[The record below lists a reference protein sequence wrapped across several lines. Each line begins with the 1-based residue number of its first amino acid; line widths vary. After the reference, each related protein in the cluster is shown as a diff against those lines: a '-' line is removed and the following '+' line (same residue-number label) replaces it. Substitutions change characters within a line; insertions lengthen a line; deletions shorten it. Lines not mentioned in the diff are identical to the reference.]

1 MKTISQQGL
10 DLIKFY
16 EGFRAEPYQDSV
28 GVWTI
33 GYGTTV
39 YPDGTKVAPD
49 DGPVTKERAE
59 ELLFDHVNQ
68 VALVGLKRYV
78 RTFDRLS
85 QHQVDALAS
94 FVYNL
99 GTGAFANSTLLRKL
113 NLSHF
118 DDAADEFKRWVYA
131 GGKVLKGLIK
141 RRDSEAHLYR
151 TGELK
156 LT

>member
-1 MKTISQQGL
+1 MKTISQQGV
-10 DLIKFY
+10 DLIKHY
-16 EGFRAEPYQDSV
+16 EGFRADPYQDSV

-39 YPDGTKVAPD
+39 YPDGTKVTPD
-49 DGPVTKERAE
+49 DGPVSKERAE
-59 ELLFDHVNQ
+59 ELLLDHVNK

-99 GTGAFANSTLLRKL
+99 GTGAFADSTLLRKL

-118 DDAADEFKRWVYA
+118 DDAANEFKRWVYA
-131 GGKVLKGLIK
+131 GGKVLKGLVK